1 MPSLGTS
8 ACHGHSQKKKNAK
21 SKERLLIKNV
31 GHCNKELETYK
42 EELMKKIYISI
53 AKIKTNPKA
62 VNSQLNE
69 TEEQIDDIED
79 RLWKS
84 TNQNSIQK
92 DK

>member
-1 MPSLGTS
+1 
-8 ACHGHSQKKKNAK
+8 
-21 SKERLLIKNV
+21 
-31 GHCNKELETYK
+31 
-42 EELMKKIYISI
+42 MKKIYISI